1 MTGGGV
7 LGVATDGGEDGA
19 VAAGFE
25 ETLGLAPFAFAFAFS
40 TAQALR
46 AFSVR
51 TAVAHSARRA
61 DEGFRRLAF
70 AWEVDSAA
78 GTDTRVKDSDAA
90 AARDGSALAASAST
104 IALESTTARNS
115 RQSRTTGRRYARSI
129 ERHPFRPRGTRRE
142 WLYGG
147 FARTPIGRC
156 VA

>member
-1 MTGGGV
+1 M
-7 LGVATDGGEDGA
+7 DGGEDSA

-25 ETLGLAPFAFAFAFS
+25 ETLGLAPFVFAFVFS

-51 TAVAHSARRA
+51 AAAAHSTRRA

-70 AWEVDSAA
+70 ALEVDSAA
-78 GTDTRVKDSDAA
+78 GTDTPVAGSDAA

-115 RQSRTTGRRYARSI
+115 RQSRTAGRRWARSMK
-129 ERHPFRPRGTRRE
+129 RHPFRPRYARRKSYTGA
-142 WLYGG
+142 LLQ
-147 FARTPIGRC
+147 PLSV
-156 VA
+156 VALQS